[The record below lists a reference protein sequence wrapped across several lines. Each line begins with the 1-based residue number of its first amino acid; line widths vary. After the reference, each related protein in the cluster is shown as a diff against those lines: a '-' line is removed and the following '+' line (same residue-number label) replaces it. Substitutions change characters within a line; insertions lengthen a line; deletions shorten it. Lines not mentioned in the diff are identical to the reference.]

1 MNQTIEEKQMKV
13 MAIMGA
19 FAEFERSL
27 IRERQLEGI
36 AVAKS
41 KGIFKGRKRTMTDDR
56 IALIKQRVDSGER
69 KAYIARD
76 MGISRETLYQYL

>member
-1 MNQTIEEKQMKV
+1 MKV